1 MVEKVLN
8 IGGKEVKFKSSA
20 AVPRMYR
27 VEFGRDIF
35 VDIQKLRQ
43 SFYENVGNKNASNL
57 SIADLTIFENVAY
70 IMAKHADANIPST
83 IDEWLEGFEMFSI
96 YEILPEILELWGDN
110 VQGDAEAKKNNPQ
123 QSEK

>member
-123 QSEK
+123 QSAK

>member
-1 MVEKVLN
+1 VVEKVLN

-110 VQGDAEAKKNNPQ
+110 VQGDAEAKKNTPQ

>member
-1 MVEKVLN
+1 VVEKVLN
-8 IGGKEVKFKSSA
+8 IGSKEVKFKSSA

-43 SFYENVGNKNASNL
+43 SFYENVGNRNASNL

>member
-8 IGGKEVKFKSSA
+8 FGSKEVKFKSSA

-110 VQGDAEAKKNNPQ
+110 VQGDAEAKKNNLQ

>member
-83 IDEWLEGFEMFSI
+83 IDEWLEGFEMFLI

-123 QSEK
+123 QSAK

>member
-1 MVEKVLN
+1 VVEKVLN

-123 QSEK
+123 QSAK

>member
-110 VQGDAEAKKNNPQ
+110 VQGDAEAKKNNP
-123 QSEK
+123 

>member
-35 VDIQKLRQ
+35 IDIQKLRQ
-43 SFYENVGNKNASNL
+43 SFYENVGNKNASIL

-123 QSEK
+123 QSAK

>member
-1 MVEKVLN
+1 MLEKVLN

-20 AVPRMYR
+20 AVPRIYR

-43 SFYENVGNKNASNL
+43 SFYENVGNKSASNL

-123 QSEK
+123 QSAK

>member
-8 IGGKEVKFKSSA
+8 IGSKEVKFKSSA

-43 SFYENVGNKNASNL
+43 SFYENVGNRNASNL